1 VFVLNKYKY
10 IFGPVPSRR
19 MGLSLGVSPIPKGHC
34 NYSCVYCQLGRTTS
48 MTNEIK
54 NFYDSKEIVNEV
66 KDYLRNGFNFDVLTL
81 VGEGEPLL
89 YSNIGDLISE
99 LKKITKKPIALI
111 TNGAL
116 LSDKNIREKI
126 KDIDILLPSLDS
138 YNQEMLRKINRP
150 YGKIIFEDS
159 VLGLEKFSKNFDGQ
173 IWIEI
178 MLIKNINDDKNSI
191 LEFKKILEKIKY
203 DKVYINVPVRPP
215 AEEWVQIPD
224 EENINFAV
232 NELYGISMESL
243 ASEGFYSEEI
253 DDLEAIISIIKRHPM
268 NQFEIKSFLIER
280 KNEKPQEILDKLDI
294 DEKIIKI
301 DYKGYKNYRI
311 K

>member
-1 VFVLNKYKY
+1 MFVLNKYKY

-89 YSNIGDLISE
+89 YSNIDDLISE

-232 NELYGISMESL
+232 NELDGISMESL

>member
-1 VFVLNKYKY
+1 MNKYKY